1 MSVAHP
7 PDGPLLIHLDVHPG
21 PRGHRHFDVRY
32 LLLAGDEDPQPGE
45 GESPHARWFTPEE
58 AYDVADAGVRGGLE
72 VALRTYVRY
81 RE

>member
-1 MSVAHP
+1 
-7 PDGPLLIHLDVHPG
+7 
-21 PRGHRHFDVRY
+21 VRY
-32 LLLAGDEDPQPGE
+32 LLLAGEEDPQPGE

-58 AYDVADAGVRGGLE
+58 AYDVADAGVRGGLS

>member
-1 MSVAHP
+1 M
-7 PDGPLLIHLDVHPG
+7 
-21 PRGHRHFDVRY
+21 
-32 LLLAGDEDPQPGE
+32 LLAGDEDPQPGE

-58 AYDVADAGVRGGLE
+58 AYAVADPGLRGGLT